1 MSIRNRTY
9 LSQFIPV
16 ARGLQQYLGCLYE
29 VILHDVSEPEAS
41 IVFIAGDLT
50 HRAAGDPLTNVVIE
64 EMKRHGEDAQ
74 DMIGYLSELPDGRR
88 FKSSTIFLRDEAGI
102 LRGCLCINMDI
113 SPYQSAI
120 DMLSRV
126 VSTMKPQ
133 NPEIFTRN
141 ISEVVDNI
149 VSEQFRQ
156 SATSPEDMT
165 KAQRIAFISELEKK
179 GVFEVKGSVER
190 VAQLLGI
197 SVFTVYSYLKEV
209 QKDE

>member
-1 MSIRNRTY
+1 M
-9 LSQFIPV
+9 
-16 ARGLQQYLGCLYE
+16 RGSFQR
-29 VILHDVSEPEAS
+29 
-41 IVFIAGDLT
+41 IVQRRQLRFAVFALE
-50 HRAAGDPLTNVVIE
+50 R
-64 EMKRHGEDAQ
+64 DAQ
-74 DMIGYLSELPDGRR
+74 DMIGYLSELPDGRH
-88 FKSSTIFLRDEAGI
+88 FKSSTVFLRDESGI

-120 DMLSRV
+120 DLLSRA

-141 ISEVVDNI
+141 ITEVVDTI
-149 VSEQFRQ
+149 VTEQFQ
-156 SATSPEDMT
+156 QTPVSPEDMT
-165 KAQRIAFISELEKK
+165 KTQRIAFISELERK

-209 QKDE
+209 QKD